1 MSSPTSSQPNNPLH
15 GVTLQVMLETLVKEL
30 GWPRLADE
38 IRIRCFANDP
48 SVKSSLTFLR
58 RTPWARA
65 KVESLYLCREVSK
78 AKAREARKAADKAA
92 KVPGAVNAQ
101 NAANAKSTTKAA
113 KPTKAPVRIDNPKRP
128 PAPGAKAAPKPKKP
142 SQNTLSLKKKT
153 KDDAA
158 GATAPVNA
166 NVWGKSS
173 KD

>member
-92 KVPGAVNAQ
+92 KAPGTVH
-101 NAANAKSTTKAA
+101 AKSAAKAA
-113 KPTKAPVRIDNPKRP
+113 KPTRAAVRIDNPKKP
-128 PAPGAKAAPKPKKP
+128 PTPGAKAAPKPKKP

-153 KDDAA
+153 EDDAA
-158 GATAPVNA
+158 TAAAPVNA
-166 NVWGKSS
+166 NVWGKAS

>member
-92 KVPGAVNAQ
+92 KVPGTV
-101 NAANAKSTTKAA
+101 NAKSAAKAA
-113 KPTKAPVRIDNPKRP
+113 KPTKAAVRIDNPKKP

-142 SQNTLSLKKKT
+142 SHNTLSLKKKT
-153 KDDAA
+153 EDDAA
-158 GATAPVNA
+158 TAAAPVNA
-166 NVWGKSS
+166 NVWGKAS